1 MRESILDS
9 IKKLLG
15 IAKED
20 RTFDVDILIHI
31 NSVIM
36 ILRQMGVGPAE
47 GFVLDDSSEAWIDY
61 LGEEGMAQFSA
72 AKSYIF
78 LKVRQLFDPATNGAV
93 TESTNNLIKE
103 LEYRLYA
110 ESEWPTT
117 SRGEPND

>member
-61 LGEEGMAQFSA
+61 LGEEGMTQFSA
-72 AKSYIF
+72 VKSYIF

>member
-1 MRESILDS
+1 MRDSILDS

-15 IAKED
+15 IAEED
-20 RTFDVDILIHI
+20 CTFDVDILIHI

-36 ILRQMGVGPAE
+36 ILRQMGVGPVS
-47 GFVLDDSSEAWIDY
+47 GFVVSDSSVAWIDY
-61 LGEEGMAQFSA
+61 LGEDNIAQFSA
-72 AKSYIF
+72 VKSYIF

-110 ESEWPTT
+110 ESEWPT
-117 SRGEPND
+117 NV